1 MSFNAA
7 EVGQR
12 LVKAAYLEGDFTLSS
27 GQKSRYYMDKYRFS
41 TEPKLLRDIAIGLA
55 GLLPEGITCLA
66 GVELGAVPLVTAVAL
81 ETGLPFVIV
90 RKGAKDYGTA
100 KLIEGVLPDKARVA
114 LIEDVLTTAAQAIR
128 AAQLLTELG
137 ASVEKI
143 VYVVNREQGAQEN
156 IASAGFVGAALFSK
170 TSLGI

>member
-1 MSFNAA
+1 MAFDAKT
-7 EVGQR
+7 VGQR
-12 LVKAAYLEGDFTLSS
+12 LVQAAYLEGDFLLSS
-27 GQKSRYYMDKYRFS
+27 GQRSRYYMDKYRFS

-55 GLLPEGITCLA
+55 GLLPQGITCLA
-66 GVELGAVPLVTAVAL
+66 GVELGAVPLATAVSL

-90 RKGAKDYGTA
+90 RKGAKEYGTS
-100 KLIEGVLPDKARVA
+100 KLIEGLLPENAKVA

-128 AAQLLTELG
+128 AANLLTELG
-137 ASVEKI
+137 ASVQKI

-156 IASAGFVGAALFSK
+156 IAAAGFSGTALFSK